1 MLLSYLDESNAS
13 NLSDFGLI
21 YLTLASE
28 LLFQLVSRL
37 LRKSHSGQIP
47 APSLKTITIGII

>member
-28 LLFQLVSRL
+28 LLFQLGLSTPT
-37 LRKSHSGQIP
+37 K
-47 APSLKTITIGII
+47 K